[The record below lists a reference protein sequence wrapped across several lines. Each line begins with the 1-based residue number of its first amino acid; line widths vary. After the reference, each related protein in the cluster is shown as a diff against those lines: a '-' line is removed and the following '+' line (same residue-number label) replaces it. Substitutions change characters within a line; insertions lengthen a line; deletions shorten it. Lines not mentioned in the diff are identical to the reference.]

1 MKITMKAISHQIFL
15 TLVLTLPGIW
25 PGGETLLGA
34 EDRLASAS
42 ERERPAALVP
52 SALKTQE
59 SFSPS
64 LERVAG
70 TVQLDDLV
78 AEALRD
84 NRDIRAAQKKYE
96 ASIDRRSVASSLP
109 DPRLTLASVNAGNP
123 IPGSTLGSQDM
134 SQLGFEVMQDL
145 PAFGKLQ
152 LAGKMAQKEADAGWQ
167 AYREVQLQVA
177 SQVKQAFY
185 RWRFVVQALEVIS
198 RNDEL
203 LQKFEKIAEARYS
216 VGKGIQQDVLRA
228 QVEISALVK
237 KRVELEREQGSIVA
251 KLNSL
256 LNRPPESAL
265 GNPGDYPKATLPE
278 SIDELYQSARVHSP
292 LIGQSQAQI
301 EKNTYAMELARKDY
315 YPDFSVGGGWFSRA
329 GLPSVWTARVDVR
342 LPVYFWRKQR
352 YAVRESAQMLGES
365 QREYESA
372 AQTLNFRVKDDYL
385 MAKASEQ
392 LLDLYSKAIIPQ
404 ATLALDSSMA
414 GYQVG
419 NLDFDSLLT
428 NFLNV
433 LEYEM
438 NYYEEFAN
446 FHQALARIEESTGE
460 STGRRLTN

>member
-1 MKITMKAISHQIFL
+1 MKTMKAMPVWILLTFIS
-15 TLVLTLPGIW
+15 TPPSVVS
-25 PGGETLLGA
+25 LLRA
-34 EDRLASAS
+34 EDNFAPAGV
-42 ERERPAALVP
+42 RERAVASR
-52 SALKTQE
+52 SAQME
-59 SFSPS
+59 NQFSTP
-64 LERVAG
+64 LAHGAVAG
-70 TVQLDDLV
+70 PVFLNDLV

-96 ASIDRRSVASSLP
+96 ASLDRRSVVSSLP

-123 IPGSTLGSQDM
+123 IPGTTLGSQDM

-145 PAFGKLQ
+145 PSFGKLR
-152 LAGKMAQKEADAGWQ
+152 LEGKMAQKDADAGWQ
-167 AYREVQLQVA
+167 AYREVQLQVV

-185 RWRFVVQALEVIS
+185 RWHYVGQALDVVAK
-198 RNDEL
+198 DHDL
-203 LQKFEKIAEARYS
+203 LEKFEKIAEARYA
-216 VGKGIQQDVLRA
+216 VGRGIQQDVLRA

-237 KRVELEREQGSIVA
+237 KRLELEREQGGLVA

-265 GNPGDYPKATLPE
+265 GRPGDYPKAALPQ
-278 SIDELYQSARVHSP
+278 SIDELYQSARVNSP
-292 LIGQSQAQI
+292 SLSQDQAQI
-301 EKNTYAMELARKDY
+301 EKNTYAMDLARKDY

-372 AQTLNFRVKDDYL
+372 AQNLNFRVKDDYL

-404 ATLALDSSMA
+404 STLALDSSMA
-414 GYQVG
+414 SYQVG
-419 NLDFDSLLT
+419 NLDFESLLT
-428 NFLNV
+428 NFRSL

-438 NYYEEFAN
+438 NYYEEFSN
-446 FHQALARIEESTGE
+446 FHQALARLEE
-460 STGRRLTN
+460 STGRRLTD